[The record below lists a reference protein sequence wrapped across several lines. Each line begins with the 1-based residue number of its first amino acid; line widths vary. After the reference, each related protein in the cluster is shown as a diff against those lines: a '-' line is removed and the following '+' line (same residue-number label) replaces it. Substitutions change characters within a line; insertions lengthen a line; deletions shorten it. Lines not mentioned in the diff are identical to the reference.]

1 MTETPA
7 TRDRVVAA
15 ASRLFATR
23 GFAATSIADVAE
35 ASGLLKG
42 NLAYYF
48 KTKQSLLEAV
58 VEARAKALW
67 GELVAPAQP
76 GEDARATVGRLLD
89 HVRASA
95 DELAQ
100 YGCPVG
106 GLATELGKTDD
117 GLHAHA
123 AGLLLRL
130 EAYLFNAFSQAMP
143 KEDAER
149 AAEHLLARL
158 QGAAVVAQARRD
170 PAVVHRQIDDAVA
183 WLDTVLPGTRKRRR
197 AG

>member
-48 KTKQSLLEAV
+48 KTKHSLLEAV
-58 VEARAKALW
+58 VE
-67 GELVAPAQP
+67 
-76 GEDARATVGRLLD
+76 ARATVGRLLD